1 MARAARWQ
9 KFLQRLAALAPI
21 SWLFARTLHYIDR
34 PLLQWSRGR
43 WCLASSVAGLPMVM
57 LTTIGAKTGQPRTTP
72 LVGLVDSD
80 KVILIASYYGSA
92 HHPAWYHN
100 LRAHPEAQLTWRG
113 CTQTYLARE
122 VKGEAYA
129 RYWQLAVETYAGYAA
144 YKQRA
149 GQRRIPIIML
159 TPQ

>member
-1 MARAARWQ
+1 M
-9 KFLQRLAALAPI
+9 
-21 SWLFARTLHYIDR
+21 
-34 PLLQWSRGR
+34 
-43 WCLASSVAGLPMVM
+43 AGLPMVM